1 MVRHVSSAL
10 AKAISVARCHYAA
23 RYSWCGPYARLLS
36 NTRIKRELAA
46 NPELKEESWDRF
58 LPKFKKKNLKKKK
71 AKIEEKKKPALFPPA
86 PTMSKLDLQV
96 ALLHCIG
103 FVLSYFR

>member
-1 MVRHVSSAL
+1 VPHFFFV
-10 AKAISVARCHYAA
+10 
-23 RYSWCGPYARLLS
+23 

-96 ALLHCIG
+96 RLQPSSIASAL
-103 FVLSYFR
+103 Y